1 MGALSERELHDF
13 LQGRYIASLATLN
26 DDGSIQLT
34 AVWYLFD
41 EGKFYVAIES
51 SSRKARN
58 VLARPKASIMV
69 DARRTQPEKGVTAI
83 CAVEVLRGDEAR
95 PFSRRLLSRY
105 LSEAAMADPKAGG
118 MMEGLSD
125 IVLRLVPQRWIAWDN
140 AELDAQVLDG
150 VFRRNPGYLLP
161 TD

>member
-1 MGALSERELHDF
+1 
-13 LQGRYIASLATLN
+13 
-26 DDGSIQLT
+26 
-34 AVWYLFD
+34 
-41 EGKFYVAIES
+41 
-51 SSRKARN
+51 
-58 VLARPKASIMV
+58 
-69 DARRTQPEKGVTAI
+69 
-83 CAVEVLRGDEAR
+83 VEVLRGDEAR

>member
-1 MGALSERELHDF
+1 MSEKELDEF
-13 LQGRYIASLATLN
+13 LQGRYIAGLATLN
-26 DDGSIQLT
+26 DDGSIHLT

-41 EGKFYVAIES
+41 AGNFYVAIES

-58 VLARPKASIMV
+58 VLARPEASVMV

-83 CAVEVLRGDEAR
+83 CTVEVLRGDEAR
-95 PFSRRLLSRY
+95 PFIHRILSRY
-105 LSEAAMADPKAGG
+105 MSEAAMADPKAGG
-118 MMEGLSD
+118 VMERLSD
-125 IVLRLVPQRWIAWDN
+125 IVLRLAPQRWIAWDN
-140 AELDAQVLDG
+140 ADLDAQVLDG